1 MVAVEGGGGDLG
13 WVARKTLTP
22 TLSHRAREE
31 EEEVE
36 AKAGANWRDMREI

>member
-22 TLSHRAREE
+22 TLSHRAREA
-31 EEEVE
+31 EVD
-36 AKAGANWRDMREI
+36 AKAGGNWRDMREI